1 MDEHLDKHRDEQLDE
16 HSLIGRAQAGDQVA
30 FRTLYDNHVDRVFR
44 VTYRMTGNEETAREC
59 TQETFVRAFNRLS
72 DFRGDAKF
80 STWLHSIGVNMAL
93 NALRSRK
100 RSREVGLDNVGLD
113 NVGSDNNVAWMG
125 RSGGDP
131 TIRDRIKQAVDGL
144 PEHFRT
150 VFLMH
155 DLEGY
160 KHTEIAASLDVAVG
174 TSKARLS
181 RARAALRAALGDEL
195 REYVS

>member
-1 MDEHLDKHRDEQLDE
+1 MDER
-16 HSLIGRAQAGDQVA
+16 SLIQRAQAGDQTA
-30 FRTLYDNHVDRVFR
+30 FRALYDDHVDRVFR
-44 VTYRMTGNEETAREC
+44 LTYRMTGSEETATEC
-59 TQETFVRAFNRLS
+59 TQDAFVKAFNKLGE
-72 DFRGDAKF
+72 FRGEAKF
-80 STWLHSIGVNMAL
+80 STWVHSIGVNMAL

-100 RSREVGLDNVGLD
+100 RTREVELNQEL
-113 NVGSDNNVAWMG
+113 AWSG
-125 RSGGDP
+125 RERGDP
-131 TIRDRIKQAVDGL
+131 TVRDRIRRAVDLL

-160 KHTEIAASLDVAVG
+160 KHTEIAAALDVAVG

-181 RARAALRAALGDEL
+181 RARAALRATLGDEL

>member
-1 MDEHLDKHRDEQLDE
+1 MDERL
-16 HSLIGRAQAGDQVA
+16 LIARAQAGDQAA
-30 FRTLYDNHVDRVFR
+30 FRTLYDGHVDRVFR
-44 VTYRMTGNEETAREC
+44 VTYRMTGSEEAAREC
-59 TQETFVRAFNRLS
+59 TQEAFVRAFNRLT
-72 DFRGDAKF
+72 DFRGDSKF
-80 STWLHSIGVNMAL
+80 STWVHSIGVNMAL

-100 RSREVGLDNVGLD
+100 RSREVELDQEL
-113 NVGSDNNVAWMG
+113 AYRG
-125 RSGGDP
+125 REHGDP
-131 TIRDRIKQAVDGL
+131 TVRDRIKEAVDTL

-160 KHTEIAASLDVAVG
+160 KHTEIAEALDVAVG

-181 RARAALRAALGDEL
+181 RARAQLRLALGDEM